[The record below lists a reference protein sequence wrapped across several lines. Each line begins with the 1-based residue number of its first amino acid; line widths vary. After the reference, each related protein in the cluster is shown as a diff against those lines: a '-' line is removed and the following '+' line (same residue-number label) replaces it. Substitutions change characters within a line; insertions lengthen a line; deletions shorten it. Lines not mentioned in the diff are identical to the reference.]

1 MFKVIS
7 CLLLTL
13 QFFASTLAQQK
24 PYTEKHRPQFHFSP
38 PANWMNDPNGMV
50 YYKGEYHLFYQYYP
64 DSTVWGP
71 MHWGHA
77 ISKDL
82 THWENLPVALYPD
95 SIGDIFSGSV
105 VVDHNN
111 TAGLQDGS
119 EKTLVAIFTQHNM
132 AMEKAGKNN
141 FQTQGIAYSNDKG
154 RSWKKYSQNPVL
166 KNPGMRDF
174 RDPKVSW
181 QGKFKKWVM
190 TLAVGNEIYFY
201 SSKNLKDWSLSG
213 KFGLEEG
220 SHGGVWECPDLMEMK
235 VGNGK
240 ESKWVLLV
248 SIGAGATNGGSGTQY
263 FVGDFDGNTFK
274 NDHSK
279 ETILWVDYG
288 CDNYAGVTW
297 SNTNRHLFLGWMSN
311 WQYAQ
316 TVPTKSWRSA
326 MTIPRELALQK
337 TNNGVRLFST
347 AVKEMESLRI
357 SKVPIDV
364 KQNKVYPFSLGELL
378 VTVDLNKSD
387 TDDFGI
393 EFSNTL
399 HEKIKV
405 GYIKSSKQFYIDRT
419 SSGDTTFSEKFP
431 AIHYAPRLS
440 NDQLLSMHIFI
451 DHSSVEL
458 FADKGAVAMTDIF
471 FPNLIYNQFQLC
483 NKSGKIKLISG
494 KLFELKP
501 IWR

>member
-1 MFKVIS
+1 
-7 CLLLTL
+7 
-13 QFFASTLAQQK
+13 
-24 PYTEKHRPQFHFSP
+24 
-38 PANWMNDPNGMV
+38 
-50 YYKGEYHLFYQYYP
+50 
-64 DSTVWGP
+64 

-111 TAGLQDGS
+111 TAGLQNGS

-132 AMEKAGKNN
+132 AMEKAGENN

-166 KNPGMRDF
+166 KNPGLRDF

-181 QGKFKKWVM
+181 QEKYKKWLM
-190 TLAVGNEIYFY
+190 TLAVGNEIHFY

-235 VGNGK
+235 LGNGR

-248 SIGAGATNGGSGTQY
+248 SIGSGATNGGSGTQY

-274 NDHSK
+274 NDNPK
-279 ETILWVDYG
+279 QTILWVDYG

-337 TNNGVRLFST
+337 TNDGVRLFST

-364 KQNKVYPFSLGELL
+364 QQNKVYPFSLGELL
-378 VTVDLNKSD
+378 ITIDLNKTNTND
-387 TDDFGI
+387 LGI
-393 EFSNTL
+393 EFSNAL
-399 HEKIKV
+399 DEKIKV
-405 GYIKSSKQFYIDRT
+405 GYMKSSNQFYIDRT
-419 SSGDTTFSEKFP
+419 RSGDTTFSDKFA
-431 AIHYAPRLS
+431 AIHHAPRLS
-440 NDQLLSMHIFI
+440 TNQFLTMHIFI
-451 DHSSVEL
+451 DHASVEL
-458 FADKGAVAMTDIF
+458 FADKGSVVMTDVF
-471 FPNLIYNQFQLC
+471 FPDQHYNQFQLY
-483 NKSGKIKLISG
+483 NTSGKVKLING
-494 KLFELKP
+494 KLFELKS
-501 IWR
+501 IW